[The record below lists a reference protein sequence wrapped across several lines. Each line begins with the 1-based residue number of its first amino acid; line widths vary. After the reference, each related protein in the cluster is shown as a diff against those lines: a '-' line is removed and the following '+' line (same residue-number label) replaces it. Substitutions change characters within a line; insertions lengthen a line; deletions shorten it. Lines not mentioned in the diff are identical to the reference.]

1 MASYL
6 REIADALAE
15 SLGAITWSPASTTVE
30 RKNWASIDVE
40 GMDDPVVYVVPGS
53 ADVSRIGRRA
63 SQTDYEINVF
73 VGRRVTTDADVDE
86 MLDLADDIL
95 RHIRAH
101 EFDDLEEWP
110 EGVTSPQTVAIELNP
125 GDALN
130 ERNVWRAVI
139 VATYRVAESDDLP
152 QE

>member
-1 MASYL
+1 MSYL
-6 REIADALAE
+6 REIADALAA
-15 SLGAITWSPASTTVE
+15 SLGEIEWTPASTTVE

-40 GMDDPVVYVVPGS
+40 GMEDPVVYVVPGS
-53 ADVSRIGRRA
+53 ADVSRIGRVA

-73 VGRRVTTDADVDE
+73 VGRRVTSDADVDE

-95 RHIRAH
+95 RHIKAH

-110 EGVTSPQTVAIELNP
+110 ESVTSPQSVTIDINP
-125 GDALN
+125 ADALN

-139 VATYRVAESDDLP
+139 VATYRIAEFDELP
-152 QE
+152 SE